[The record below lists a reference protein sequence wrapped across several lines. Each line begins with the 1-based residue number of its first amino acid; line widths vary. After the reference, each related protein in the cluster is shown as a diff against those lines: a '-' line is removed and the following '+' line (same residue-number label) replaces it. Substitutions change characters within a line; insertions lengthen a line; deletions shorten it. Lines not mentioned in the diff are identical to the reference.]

1 MSITLKRPMF
11 RMGGQAGSEDTGI
24 TSGLRQP
31 YQVGRLVTDESN
43 YPYGVQQ
50 DPNLMGIGAGANVL
64 SLLNNVVDKNAPDN
78 NFVPKLD
85 SEGRAEP
92 VSIED
97 KLNRI
102 MKQYEVTSQDDLSA
116 ILGGIGAGFSGA
128 YTLGEALNKAAQTRG
143 QLIEPKIQRAQEIK
157 AKLGL
162 LPIEQQFQRELK
174 GMEAKGQIQFKERIV
189 DNYIDSLIKQAKTPT
204 EKVAIENN
212 RTQLKYKYL
221 VQGSDISD
229 LLKLSINEKMIDG
242 AERAATD
249 ELKSRGIKQTDS
261 QGKTN
266 PEYYKLFRELKTKY
280 LAEDVLNVE
289 KTIGGNLFRTEK
301 ADGGMMN
308 EPVQQVQQQT
318 KTTVSPPTTNNTQM
332 LSYEELRN
340 RLPKEISND
349 IIKLL
354 SISYQALGDFA
365 EIATQS
371 DVDKF
376 NLKYG
381 VNLVLPRGE

>member
-50 DPNLMGIGAGANVL
+50 DPNLMGIGSAANTYN
-64 SLLNNVVDKNAPDN
+64 LLNNVINKEAPDK

-85 SEGRAEP
+85 SEGKAEP
-92 VSIED
+92 VSLED
-97 KLNRI
+97 KINRI
-102 MKQYEVTSQDDLSA
+102 MKQYEVTSQDDLNA

-143 QLIEPKIQRAQEIK
+143 QLIEPKIQRAQDIK

-162 LPIEQQFQRELK
+162 LPIEQQFQKELK
-174 GMEAKGQIQFKERIV
+174 GMETKGQIQFKERIV
-189 DNYIDSLIKQAKTPT
+189 DNYIDGLIQQAKTPA
-204 EKVAIENN
+204 EKTAIENN
-212 RTQLKYKYL
+212 RIRLKFEYL

-229 LLKLSINEKMIDG
+229 LLKISGSTQVLELAKSQAKKELTKKGIVSSDPDYERLLKELTIKNAAEYSQNLKKNVGSDLFR
-242 AERAATD
+242 AERA
-249 ELKSRGIKQTDS
+249 
-261 QGKTN
+261 
-266 PEYYKLFRELKTKY
+266 
-280 LAEDVLNVE
+280 
-289 KTIGGNLFRTEK
+289 
-301 ADGGMMN
+301 DGGIMN
-308 EPVQQVQQQT
+308 EPIKQVEQQT
-318 KTTVSPPTTNNTQM
+318 QIEVSPPTTNNTQM

-354 SISYQALGDFA
+354 SVSYQALGDFA

>member
-24 TSGLRQP
+24 TSGLRQH

-50 DPNLMGIGAGANVL
+50 DPNLMGIGSAANTYN
-64 SLLNNVVDKNAPDN
+64 LLNNVINKEAPDK

-85 SEGRAEP
+85 SEGKAEP
-92 VSIED
+92 VSLED
-97 KLNRI
+97 KINRI
-102 MKQYEVTSQDDLSA
+102 MKQYEVTSQDDLNA

-143 QLIEPKIQRAQEIK
+143 QLIEPKIQRAQDIK
-157 AKLGL
+157 AKLNL
-162 LPIEQQFQRELK
+162 LPIEQQFQKELK
-174 GMEAKGQIQFKERIV
+174 GMETKGQIQFKERIV
-189 DNYIDSLIKQAKTPT
+189 DNYIDGLIQQAKTPA
-204 EKVAIENN
+204 EKTAIENN
-212 RTQLKYKYL
+212 RIRLKFEYL

-229 LLKLSINEKMIDG
+229 LLKISGSTQVLELAKSQAKKELTKRGIVSSDPDYERLLKELTIKNAAEYSQNLKKNVGSDLFR
-242 AERAATD
+242 AERA
-249 ELKSRGIKQTDS
+249 
-261 QGKTN
+261 
-266 PEYYKLFRELKTKY
+266 
-280 LAEDVLNVE
+280 
-289 KTIGGNLFRTEK
+289 
-301 ADGGMMN
+301 DGGIMN
-308 EPVQQVQQQT
+308 EPVKQVEQQT
-318 KTTVSPPTTNNTQM
+318 QIEVSPPTTNNTQM

-354 SISYQALGDFA
+354 SVSYQALGDFA

-381 VNLVLPRGE
+381 VNLVLPRGA

>member
-31 YQVGRLVTDESN
+31 YQVGRLVTDESGSYGN
-43 YPYGVQQ
+43 YPYGVSQN
-50 DPNLMGIGAGANVL
+50 PNLMGIGSAANMYN
-64 SLLNNVVDKNAPDN
+64 LLNNVVDKGAPDK

-85 SEGRAEP
+85 SEGKAEP
-92 VSIED
+92 VSLED
-97 KLNRI
+97 KINRI
-102 MKQYEVTSQDDLSA
+102 MKQYEVTSQDDLSS

-143 QLIEPKIQRAQEIK
+143 QLIEPKIQRAQDIK
-157 AKLGL
+157 AKLSL
-162 LPIEQQFQRELK
+162 LPIEQQFQKELK
-174 GMEAKGQIQFKERIV
+174 GMETKGQIQFKERIV
-189 DNYIDSLIKQAKTPT
+189 DNYIDGLIQQAKTPA
-204 EKVAIENN
+204 EKTAIENN
-212 RTQLKYKYL
+212 RIRLKFEYL

-229 LLKLSINEKMIDG
+229 LLKISGSTQVLDLAKSQARK
-242 AERAATD
+242 
-249 ELKSRGIKQTDS
+249 ELKNMGVATSDPNYEKLLKELTIKNAAEYS
-261 QGKTN
+261 QN
-266 PEYYKLFRELKTKY
+266 LKK
-280 LAEDVLNVE
+280 NV
-289 KTIGGNLFRTEK
+289 GSDLFRTEK
-301 ADGGMMN
+301 ADGGIMN
-308 EPVQQVQQQT
+308 EPIKQVEQQT
-318 KTTVSPPTTNNTQM
+318 QIEVSPPTTNNTQM

-349 IIKLL
+349 IVKLL
-354 SISYQALGDFA
+354 SVSYQALGDFA

-381 VNLVLPRGE
+381 VNLVLPRGA

>member
-31 YQVGRLVTDESN
+31 YQVGRLVTDESGSYGN

-50 DPNLMGIGAGANVL
+50 NSNLMGIGSAANMYN
-64 SLLNNVVDKNAPDN
+64 LLNNVVDKGAPDK

-85 SEGRAEP
+85 SEGKAEP
-92 VSIED
+92 VSLED
-97 KLNRI
+97 KINRI
-102 MKQYEVTSQDDLSA
+102 MKQYEVTSQDDLSS

-143 QLIEPKIQRAQEIK
+143 QLIEPKIQRAQDIK
-157 AKLGL
+157 AKLSL
-162 LPIEQQFQRELK
+162 LPIEQQFQKELK
-174 GMEAKGQIQFKERIV
+174 GMETKGQIQFKERIV
-189 DNYIDSLIKQAKTPT
+189 DNYIDGLIQQAKTPA
-204 EKVAIENN
+204 EKTAIENN
-212 RTQLKYKYL
+212 RIRLKFEYL

-229 LLKLSINEKMIDG
+229 LLKISGSTQVLDLAKSQARK
-242 AERAATD
+242 
-249 ELKSRGIKQTDS
+249 ELKNMGVAASDPNYEKLLKELTIKNAAEYS
-261 QGKTN
+261 QN
-266 PEYYKLFRELKTKY
+266 LKK
-280 LAEDVLNVE
+280 NV
-289 KTIGGNLFRTEK
+289 GSDLFRTEK
-301 ADGGMMN
+301 ADGGIMN
-308 EPVQQVQQQT
+308 EPIKQVEQQT
-318 KTTVSPPTTNNTQM
+318 QIEVSPPTTNNTQM

-349 IIKLL
+349 IVKLL
-354 SISYQALGDFA
+354 SVSYQALGDFA

-381 VNLVLPRGE
+381 VNLVLPRGA

>member
-50 DPNLMGIGAGANVL
+50 DPNLMGIGAAANAYN
-64 SLLNNVVDKNAPDN
+64 LLNNVINKEAPDK

-85 SEGRAEP
+85 SEGKAEP
-92 VSIED
+92 VSLEEKI
-97 KLNRI
+97 NRI
-102 MKQYEVTSQDDLSA
+102 MKQYEVTQQDDLNA

-157 AKLGL
+157 AKLKL
-162 LPIEQQFQRELK
+162 LPIEQQFQKELK
-174 GMEAKGQIQFKERIV
+174 GMETKGQIQFKERIV
-189 DNYIDSLIKQAKTPT
+189 DNYIDGLIQQAKTPA
-204 EKVAIENN
+204 EKAAIENN
-212 RTQLKYKYL
+212 RIRLKFEYL

-229 LLKLSINEKMIDG
+229 LLKISGSTQVL
-242 AERAATD
+242 
-249 ELKSRGIKQTDS
+249 ELAKSQAKKELTKRGIVSSDPDYERLLKELTIKNAAEYS
-261 QGKTN
+261 QNLKKNVGSD
-266 PEYYKLFRELKTKY
+266 LFR
-280 LAEDVLNVE
+280 A
-289 KTIGGNLFRTEK
+289 EK
-301 ADGGMMN
+301 ANGGIMN
-308 EPVQQVQQQT
+308 EPIKQVEQQT
-318 KTTVSPPTTNNTQM
+318 QIEVSPPTTNNTQM

-354 SISYQALGDFA
+354 SVSYQALGDFA

-381 VNLVLPRGE
+381 VNLVLPRGA

>member
-11 RMGGQAGSEDTGI
+11 RMGGQARSEDTGI

-50 DPNLMGIGAGANVL
+50 DPNLMGIGAAANAYN
-64 SLLNNVVDKNAPDN
+64 LLNNVINKEAPDK
-78 NFVPKLD
+78 NFVPKLN
-85 SEGRAEP
+85 SEGKAEP
-92 VSIED
+92 VSLED
-97 KLNRI
+97 KINRI

-143 QLIEPKIQRAQEIK
+143 QLIEPKIQRAQDIK
-157 AKLGL
+157 AKLAL
-162 LPIEQQFQRELK
+162 LPIEQQFQKELK
-174 GMEAKGQIQFKERIV
+174 GMETKGQIQFKEKVI
-189 DNYIDSLIKQAKTPT
+189 DNFIDSLKAKATSQT
-204 EKVAIENN
+204 EKDAIENN
-212 RTQLKYKYL
+212 RVKLKLEYL

-229 LLKLSINEKMIDG
+229 LLRISGSTQVLDLAKKAAEK
-242 AERAATD
+242 
-249 ELKSRGIKQTDS
+249 ELKGKGILTTDPNYYTLLQQLIIKNAAEYS
-261 QGKTN
+261 QSLKKNVGSD
-266 PEYYKLFRELKTKY
+266 LFRS
-280 LAEDVLNVE
+280 
-289 KTIGGNLFRTEK
+289 EK

-308 EPVQQVQQQT
+308 EPVKQVEQQT
-318 KTTVSPPTTNNTQM
+318 QIEVSPPTTNNTQM

-354 SISYQALGDFA
+354 SVSYQALADFA

-381 VNLVLPRGE
+381 VNLVLPRGA

>member
-50 DPNLMGIGAGANVL
+50 DPNLMGIGSAANTYN
-64 SLLNNVVDKNAPDN
+64 LLNNVINKEAPDK

-85 SEGRAEP
+85 SEGKAEP
-92 VSIED
+92 VSLED
-97 KLNRI
+97 KINRI

-116 ILGGIGAGFSGA
+116 ILGGVGAGFSGA

-143 QLIEPKIQRAQEIK
+143 QLIEPKIQRAQDIK

-162 LPIEQQFQRELK
+162 LPIEQQFQKELK
-174 GMEAKGQIQFKERIV
+174 GMETKGQIQFKERIV
-189 DNYIDSLIKQAKTPT
+189 DNYIDGLIQQAKTPA
-204 EKVAIENN
+204 EKTAIENN
-212 RTQLKYKYL
+212 RIRLKFEYL

-229 LLKLSINEKMIDG
+229 LLKISGSTQVLELAKSQAKKELTKKGIVSSDPDYERLLKELTIKNAAEYSQNLKKNVGSDLFR
-242 AERAATD
+242 AERA
-249 ELKSRGIKQTDS
+249 
-261 QGKTN
+261 
-266 PEYYKLFRELKTKY
+266 
-280 LAEDVLNVE
+280 
-289 KTIGGNLFRTEK
+289 
-301 ADGGMMN
+301 DGGIMN
-308 EPVQQVQQQT
+308 EPIKQVEQQT
-318 KTTVSPPTTNNTQM
+318 QIEVSPPTTNNTQM

-354 SISYQALGDFA
+354 SVSYQALGDFA

>member
-11 RMGGQAGSEDTGI
+11 RMGGQARSEDTGI

-50 DPNLMGIGAGANVL
+50 DPNLVGIGSAANML
-64 SLLNNVVDKNAPDN
+64 SLLNNVVDKGAPDK

-85 SEGRAEP
+85 SEGKAQP
-92 VSIED
+92 VSLED
-97 KLNRI
+97 KINRI
-102 MKQYEVTSQDDLSA
+102 MKQYEVTPQDDLSA
-116 ILGGIGAGFSGA
+116 ILGGVGQFGGS
-128 YTLGEALNKAAQTRG
+128 YTLGEALSKAAQTRN
-143 QLIEPKIQRAQEIK
+143 QLIEPKIQRAQDIR
-157 AKLGL
+157 AKLSL

-174 GMEAKGQIQFKERIV
+174 GMETKGQIQFKERIV
-189 DNYIDSLIKQAKTPT
+189 DNYIDGLIQQAKTPA
-204 EKVAIENN
+204 EKTAIENN
-212 RTQLKYKYL
+212 RIRLKFEYL

-229 LLKLSINEKMIDG
+229 LLRISGSTQVLDLAKKAAEK
-242 AERAATD
+242 
-249 ELKSRGIKQTDS
+249 ELKGRGILTTDPNYYTLLQQLIIKNAAEYS
-261 QGKTN
+261 QN
-266 PEYYKLFRELKTKY
+266 LKK
-280 LAEDVLNVE
+280 NV
-289 KTIGGNLFRTEK
+289 GSDLFRTEK

-308 EPVQQVQQQT
+308 EPVPQVEQQT
-318 KTTVSPPTTNNTQM
+318 QIGISPPTTNNTQM
-332 LSYEELRN
+332 LSYDELRN

-354 SISYQALGDFA
+354 SVSYQALGDFA

>member
-1 MSITLKRPMF
+1 MF

-50 DPNLMGIGAGANVL
+50 DPNLMGIGAAANTYT
-64 SLLNNVVDKNAPDN
+64 LLNNVINQEAPDK
-78 NFVPKLD
+78 NFVPKLN
-85 SEGRAEP
+85 SEGKAEP
-92 VSIED
+92 VSLED
-97 KLNRI
+97 KINRI

-143 QLIEPKIQRAQEIK
+143 QLIEPKIQRAQDIK
-157 AKLGL
+157 AKLAL
-162 LPIEQQFQRELK
+162 LPIEQQFQKELK
-174 GMEAKGQIQFKERIV
+174 GMETKGQIQFKEKVI
-189 DNYIDSLIKQAKTPT
+189 DNFIDSLKAKATSQT
-204 EKVAIENN
+204 EKDAIENN
-212 RTQLKYKYL
+212 RVKLKLEYL

-229 LLKLSINEKMIDG
+229 LLRISGSTQVLDLAKKAAEK
-242 AERAATD
+242 
-249 ELKSRGIKQTDS
+249 ELKGRGILTTDPNYYTLLQQLIIKNAAEYS
-261 QGKTN
+261 QSLKKNVGSD
-266 PEYYKLFRELKTKY
+266 LFRS
-280 LAEDVLNVE
+280 
-289 KTIGGNLFRTEK
+289 EK

-308 EPVQQVQQQT
+308 EPVKQVEQQT
-318 KTTVSPPTTNNTQM
+318 QIEVSPPTTNNTQM

-354 SISYQALGDFA
+354 SVSYQALADFA

-381 VNLVLPRGE
+381 VNLVLPRGA

>member
-50 DPNLMGIGAGANVL
+50 DPNLMGIGAAANMYN
-64 SLLNNVVDKNAPDN
+64 LLNNVINKEAPDK

-85 SEGRAEP
+85 SEGKAEP
-92 VSIED
+92 VSLED
-97 KLNRI
+97 KINRI

-143 QLIEPKIQRAQEIK
+143 QLIEPKIQRAQDIK
-157 AKLGL
+157 AKLAL
-162 LPIEQQFQRELK
+162 LPIEQQFQKELK
-174 GMEAKGQIQFKERIV
+174 GMETKGQIQFKEKVI
-189 DNYIDSLIKQAKTPT
+189 DNFIDSLKAKATSQT
-204 EKVAIENN
+204 EKDAIENN
-212 RTQLKYKYL
+212 RVKLKLEYL

-229 LLKLSINEKMIDG
+229 LLKISGSTQVLDLAKKAAEK
-242 AERAATD
+242 
-249 ELKSRGIKQTDS
+249 ELKGRGILTTDPNYYTLLQQLIIKNAAEYS
-261 QGKTN
+261 QSLKKNVGSD
-266 PEYYKLFRELKTKY
+266 LFRS
-280 LAEDVLNVE
+280 
-289 KTIGGNLFRTEK
+289 EK

-308 EPVQQVQQQT
+308 EPVKQVEQQT
-318 KTTVSPPTTNNTQM
+318 QIEVSPPTTNNTQM

-354 SISYQALGDFA
+354 SVSYQALADFA

-381 VNLVLPRGE
+381 VNLVLPRGA

>member
-50 DPNLMGIGAGANVL
+50 DPNLMGIGAAANAYN
-64 SLLNNVVDKNAPDN
+64 LLNNVIDKEAPDKN
-78 NFVPKLD
+78 FMPKTN
-85 SEGRAEP
+85 EKGEVQP
-92 VSIED
+92 VSLEEKI
-97 KLNRI
+97 NRI
-102 MKQYEVTSQDDLSA
+102 MKQYEVTSQDDLNA

-157 AKLGL
+157 AKLKL
-162 LPIEQQFQRELK
+162 LPIEQQFQKELK
-174 GMEAKGQIQFKERIV
+174 GMETKGQIQFKERIV
-189 DNYIDSLIKQAKTPT
+189 DNYIDGLIQQAKTPA
-204 EKVAIENN
+204 EKAAIENN
-212 RTQLKYKYL
+212 RIRLKFEYL

-229 LLKLSINEKMIDG
+229 LLKISGSTQVL
-242 AERAATD
+242 
-249 ELKSRGIKQTDS
+249 ELAKSQAKKELTKRGIVSSDPDYERLLKELTIKNAAEYS
-261 QGKTN
+261 QNLKKNVGSD
-266 PEYYKLFRELKTKY
+266 LFR
-280 LAEDVLNVE
+280 A
-289 KTIGGNLFRTEK
+289 EK
-301 ADGGMMN
+301 ADGGIMN
-308 EPVQQVQQQT
+308 EPVKQVEQQT
-318 KTTVSPPTTNNTQM
+318 QIEVSPPTTNNTQM

-354 SISYQALGDFA
+354 SVSYQALGDFA

-381 VNLVLPRGE
+381 VNLVLPRGA

>member
-11 RMGGQAGSEDTGI
+11 RMGGQARSEDTGI

-31 YQVGRLVTDESN
+31 SQVGRLVTDESN

-50 DPNLMGIGAGANVL
+50 DPNLMGIGAAANMYN
-64 SLLNNVVDKNAPDN
+64 LLNNVINKEAPDK

-85 SEGRAEP
+85 SEGKAEP
-92 VSIED
+92 VSLED
-97 KLNRI
+97 KINRI

-143 QLIEPKIQRAQEIK
+143 QLIEPKIQRAQDIK
-157 AKLGL
+157 AKLAL
-162 LPIEQQFQRELK
+162 LPIEQQFQKELK
-174 GMEAKGQIQFKERIV
+174 GMETKGQIQFKEKVI
-189 DNYIDSLIKQAKTPT
+189 DNFIDSLKAKATSQT
-204 EKVAIENN
+204 EKDAIENN
-212 RTQLKYKYL
+212 RVKLKLEYL

-229 LLKLSINEKMIDG
+229 LLRISGSTQVLDLAKKAAEK
-242 AERAATD
+242 
-249 ELKSRGIKQTDS
+249 ELKGRGILTTDPNYYTLLQQLIIKNAAEYS
-261 QGKTN
+261 QSLKKNVGSD
-266 PEYYKLFRELKTKY
+266 LFRS
-280 LAEDVLNVE
+280 
-289 KTIGGNLFRTEK
+289 EK

-308 EPVQQVQQQT
+308 EPVKQVEQQT
-318 KTTVSPPTTNNTQM
+318 QIEVSPPTTNNTQM

-354 SISYQALGDFA
+354 SVSYQALADFA

-381 VNLVLPRGE
+381 VNLVLPRGA

>member
-11 RMGGQAGSEDTGI
+11 RMGGQARSEDTGI

-50 DPNLMGIGAGANVL
+50 DPNLMGIGAAANTYN
-64 SLLNNVVDKNAPDN
+64 LLNNVINKEAPDK

-85 SEGRAEP
+85 SEGKAEP
-92 VSIED
+92 VSLED
-97 KLNRI
+97 KINRI

-143 QLIEPKIQRAQEIK
+143 QLIEPKIQRAQDIK
-157 AKLGL
+157 AKLAL
-162 LPIEQQFQRELK
+162 LPIEQQFQKELK
-174 GMEAKGQIQFKERIV
+174 GMETKGQIQFKEKVI
-189 DNYIDSLIKQAKTPT
+189 DNFIDSLKAKATSQT
-204 EKVAIENN
+204 EKDAIENN
-212 RTQLKYKYL
+212 RVKLKLEYL

-229 LLKLSINEKMIDG
+229 LLRISGSTQVLDLAKKAAEK
-242 AERAATD
+242 
-249 ELKSRGIKQTDS
+249 ELKGRGILTTDPNYYTLLQQLIIKNAAEYS
-261 QGKTN
+261 QSLKKNVGSD
-266 PEYYKLFRELKTKY
+266 LFRS
-280 LAEDVLNVE
+280 
-289 KTIGGNLFRTEK
+289 EK

-308 EPVQQVQQQT
+308 EPVKQVEQQT
-318 KTTVSPPTTNNTQM
+318 QIEVSPPTTNNTQM

-354 SISYQALGDFA
+354 SVSYQALADFA

>member
-50 DPNLMGIGAGANVL
+50 DPNLMGIGSAANTYN
-64 SLLNNVVDKNAPDN
+64 LLNNVINKEAPDK

-85 SEGRAEP
+85 SEGKAEP
-92 VSIED
+92 VSLED
-97 KLNRI
+97 KINRI
-102 MKQYEVTSQDDLSA
+102 MKQYEVTSQDDLNA

-143 QLIEPKIQRAQEIK
+143 QLIEPKIQRAQDIK

-162 LPIEQQFQRELK
+162 LPIEQQFQKELK
-174 GMEAKGQIQFKERIV
+174 GMETKGQIQFKERIV
-189 DNYIDSLIKQAKTPT
+189 DNYIDGLIQQAKTPA
-204 EKVAIENN
+204 EKAAIENN
-212 RTQLKYKYL
+212 RIRLKFEYL

-229 LLKLSINEKMIDG
+229 LLKISGSTQVL
-242 AERAATD
+242 
-249 ELKSRGIKQTDS
+249 ELAKSQAKKELTKRGIVSSDPDYERLLKELTIKNAAEYS
-261 QGKTN
+261 QNLKKNVGSD
-266 PEYYKLFRELKTKY
+266 LFR
-280 LAEDVLNVE
+280 A
-289 KTIGGNLFRTEK
+289 EK
-301 ADGGMMN
+301 ANGGIMN
-308 EPVQQVQQQT
+308 EPIKQVEQQT
-318 KTTVSPPTTNNTQM
+318 QIEVSPPTTNNTQM

-354 SISYQALGDFA
+354 SVSYQALGDFA

-381 VNLVLPRGE
+381 VNLVLPRGA

>member
-50 DPNLMGIGAGANVL
+50 DPNLMGIGAAANMYN
-64 SLLNNVVDKNAPDN
+64 LLNNVINKEAPDK

-85 SEGRAEP
+85 SEGKAEP
-92 VSIED
+92 VSLED
-97 KLNRI
+97 KINRI

-143 QLIEPKIQRAQEIK
+143 QLIEPKIQRAQDIK
-157 AKLGL
+157 AKLAL
-162 LPIEQQFQRELK
+162 LPIEQQFQKELK
-174 GMEAKGQIQFKERIV
+174 GMETKGQIQFKEKVI
-189 DNYIDSLIKQAKTPT
+189 DNFIDSLKAKATSQT
-204 EKVAIENN
+204 EKDAIENN
-212 RTQLKYKYL
+212 RVKLKLEYL

-229 LLKLSINEKMIDG
+229 LLRISGSTQVLDLAKKAAEK
-242 AERAATD
+242 
-249 ELKSRGIKQTDS
+249 ELKGRGILTTDPNYYTLLQQLIIKNAAEYS
-261 QGKTN
+261 QSLKKNVGSD
-266 PEYYKLFRELKTKY
+266 LFRS
-280 LAEDVLNVE
+280 
-289 KTIGGNLFRTEK
+289 EK

-308 EPVQQVQQQT
+308 EPVKQVEQQT
-318 KTTVSPPTTNNTQM
+318 QIEVSPPTTNNTQM

-354 SISYQALGDFA
+354 SVSYQALADFA

-381 VNLVLPRGE
+381 VNLVLPRGA

>member
-50 DPNLMGIGAGANVL
+50 DPNLVGIGSAANMYN
-64 SLLNNVVDKNAPDN
+64 LLNNVVDKGAPDK

-85 SEGRAEP
+85 SEGKAEP
-92 VSIED
+92 VSLED
-97 KLNRI
+97 KINRI
-102 MKQYEVTSQDDLSA
+102 MKQYEVTSQDDLSS
-116 ILGGIGAGFSGA
+116 ILGGVGAGFSGA

-143 QLIEPKIQRAQEIK
+143 QLIEPKIQRAQDIR
-157 AKLGL
+157 AKLSL

-174 GMEAKGQIQFKERIV
+174 GMETKGQIQFKEKVI
-189 DNYIDSLIKQAKTPT
+189 DNFIDSLKQKAKTQA
-204 EKVAIENN
+204 EKDAIENN
-212 RTQLKYKYL
+212 RVTLKLEYL

-229 LLKLSINEKMIDG
+229 LLRISGSTQVLDLAKKAAEK
-242 AERAATD
+242 
-249 ELKSRGIKQTDS
+249 ELKGRGILTTDP
-261 QGKTN
+261 N
-266 PEYYKLFRELKTKY
+266 YYKLLQQLTIKNAAEYSQNLKKNVGSDLFRT
-280 LAEDVLNVE
+280 DN
-289 KTIGGNLFRTEK
+289 RTEK
-301 ADGGMMN
+301 ADGGIMN
-308 EPVQQVQQQT
+308 EPVKQVQQQT
-318 KTTVSPPTTNNTQM
+318 QIEVSPPTTNNIQM

-354 SISYQALGDFA
+354 SVSYQALGDFA

>member
-50 DPNLMGIGAGANVL
+50 DPNLMGIGAAANTYN
-64 SLLNNVVDKNAPDN
+64 LLNNVINKEAPDK

-85 SEGRAEP
+85 SEGKAEP
-92 VSIED
+92 VSLED
-97 KLNRI
+97 KINRI

-143 QLIEPKIQRAQEIK
+143 QLIEPKIQRAQDIK
-157 AKLGL
+157 AKLAL
-162 LPIEQQFQRELK
+162 LPIEQQFQKELK
-174 GMEAKGQIQFKERIV
+174 GMETKGQIQFKEKVI
-189 DNYIDSLIKQAKTPT
+189 DNFIDSLKAKATSQT
-204 EKVAIENN
+204 EKDAIENN
-212 RTQLKYKYL
+212 RVKLKLEYL

-229 LLKLSINEKMIDG
+229 LLRISGSTQVLDLAKKAAEK
-242 AERAATD
+242 
-249 ELKSRGIKQTDS
+249 ELKGRGILTTDPNYYTLLQQLIIKNAAEYS
-261 QGKTN
+261 QSLKKNVGSD
-266 PEYYKLFRELKTKY
+266 LFRS
-280 LAEDVLNVE
+280 
-289 KTIGGNLFRTEK
+289 EK

-308 EPVQQVQQQT
+308 EPVKQVEQQT
-318 KTTVSPPTTNNTQM
+318 QIEVSPPTTNNTQM

-354 SISYQALGDFA
+354 SVSYQALADFA

-381 VNLVLPRGE
+381 VNLVLPRGA

>member
-43 YPYGVQQ
+43 YPYGFQQ
-50 DPNLMGIGAGANVL
+50 NPNLVGIGSAANMYN
-64 SLLNNVVDKNAPDN
+64 LLNNVVDKGAPDK

-85 SEGRAEP
+85 SEGEVQP
-92 VSIED
+92 VSLED
-97 KLNRI
+97 KINRI
-102 MKQYEVTSQDDLSA
+102 MKQYEVTSQDDLSS

-143 QLIEPKIQRAQEIK
+143 QLIEPKIQRAQDIK

-174 GMEAKGQIQFKERIV
+174 GMETKGQIQFKEKVI
-189 DNYIDSLIKQAKTPT
+189 DNFIDSLKQKAKTQA
-204 EKVAIENN
+204 EKDAIENN
-212 RTQLKYKYL
+212 RVTLKLEYL

-229 LLKLSINEKMIDG
+229 LLRISGSTQVLDLAKKAAEK
-242 AERAATD
+242 
-249 ELKSRGIKQTDS
+249 ELKGRGILTTDP
-261 QGKTN
+261 N
-266 PEYYKLFRELKTKY
+266 YYKLLQQLTIKNAAEYSQNLKKNVGSDLFRT
-280 LAEDVLNVE
+280 DN
-289 KTIGGNLFRTEK
+289 RTEK
-301 ADGGMMN
+301 ADGGIMN
-308 EPVQQVQQQT
+308 EPVKQVQQQT
-318 KTTVSPPTTNNTQM
+318 QIEVSPPTTNNTQM

-354 SISYQALGDFA
+354 SVSYQALGDFA